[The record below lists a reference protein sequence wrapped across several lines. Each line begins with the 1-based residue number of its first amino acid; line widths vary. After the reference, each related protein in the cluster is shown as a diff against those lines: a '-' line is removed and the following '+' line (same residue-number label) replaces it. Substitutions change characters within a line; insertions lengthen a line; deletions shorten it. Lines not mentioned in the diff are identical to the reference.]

1 MWNWQALALLF
12 WLEQL
17 SFSACSLY
25 CFVEKNVEK
34 KNQSSFQD
42 VCKASRG
49 EQRAGLE
56 IRELGVTTWGASG
69 RSPHCRILLRS
80 CRDVELL
87 LMVALL
93 AEGRSWGPASWRRPK
108 HLAQSCHSPVH
119 CLRLSFPMGRIWRD
133 IREQHSALPLQVAD
147 GVSLDFHSASLLAPV
162 LLLAVPATTVLLAL
176 GTQDFRCTRHPRGS
190 SAPTPLML
198 GLLCSDVYTGGA
210 SSSS

>member
-1 MWNWQALALLF
+1 M
-12 WLEQL
+12 
-17 SFSACSLY
+17 
-25 CFVEKNVEK
+25 
-34 KNQSSFQD
+34 
-42 VCKASRG
+42 
-49 EQRAGLE
+49 
-56 IRELGVTTWGASG
+56 TTWGASG

-133 IREQHSALPLQVAD
+133 IREQHSALPLQVA
-147 GVSLDFHSASLLAPV
+147 GGISLDFRTASLLAPV

-198 GLLCSDVYTGGA
+198 GLLCSHVYTGGA